1 MSNFRLKVFH
11 SVATH
16 LNFTQA
22 AEELFITQPAV
33 TKNIKELE
41 AELDACLFDRIKGKV
56 YLTEAGSILL
66 DYTKQIF
73 ELDQTLNY
81 KLSTLKDQYSG
92 QLRLGASTTIGQYI
106 LPPILAKFNQQYPD
120 IHISL
125 INDNTKKIEA
135 HLAAKEI
142 DLGLVEGT
150 SRNSQLKYTP
160 FINDEIVAIAHTS
173 KDLSKLDE
181 ITLDELKSIPIVL
194 RDQGSGSLEVIV
206 NKLNERSITLPDLNI
221 CMHLGSTESIKT
233 YLAYADAL
241 GLISINAVT
250 KEVANGEYKVIDINN
265 FEVVRT
271 FDFVQLHGQQQ
282 GLSEL
287 FMDFSFK
294 AITKSNTL

>member
-1 MSNFRLKVFH
+1 MSNFRLKIFH

-41 AELDACLFDRIKGKV
+41 SELDACLFDRIKGKV
-56 YLTEAGSILL
+56 YLTEAGQILL
-66 DYTKQIF
+66 EYTKQIF
-73 ELDQTLNY
+73 ELDQNLSY

-106 LPPILAKFNQQYPD
+106 LPPILARFNKQYPD

-150 SRNSQLKYTP
+150 SKNSQLKYTS
-160 FINDEIVAIAHTS
+160 FIKDEIVAIAHTS
-173 KDLSKLDE
+173 KKLAEIDE
-181 ITLDELKSIPIVL
+181 LTIDELKSTPLVL
-194 RDQGSGSLEVIV
+194 REQGSGSLDVIIS
-206 NKLNERSITLPDLNI
+206 KLGKEGISLPDLNI

-233 YLAYADAL
+233 YLAHANVL

-250 KEVANGEYKVIDINN
+250 KELANGEYKIIDIKDL
-265 FEVVRT
+265 EVTRT

-282 GLSEL
+282 GLPEL
-287 FMDFSFK
+287 FMNYAFK
-294 AITKSNTL
+294 SITKSNTL

>member
-41 AELDACLFDRIKGKV
+41 SELDACLFDRIKGKV
-56 YLTEAGSILL
+56 YLTEAGLILL

-73 ELDQTLNY
+73 ELDQTLGY
-81 KLSTLKDQYSG
+81 KLSTLKNKYSG

-106 LPPILAKFNQQYPD
+106 LPPILAKFNEQYPD

-173 KDLSKLDE
+173 KALSKADE

-194 RDQGSGSLEVIV
+194 REQGSGSLDVIV
-206 NKLNERSITLPDLNI
+206 NKLNEKAITLPDLNI

-233 YLAYADAL
+233 YLAHADVL

-250 KEVANGEYKVIDINN
+250 KEVANGEYKVIDIKD
-265 FEVVRT
+265 FEVTRT

>member
-56 YLTEAGSILL
+56 YLTEAGLILL

-106 LPPILAKFNQQYPD
+106 LPPILAKFNKQYPD

-173 KDLSKLDE
+173 KDLSQLDE

-194 RDQGSGSLEVIV
+194 REQGSGSLEVII
-206 NKLNERSITLPDLNI
+206 NKLNERTITLPDLNV

-233 YLAYADAL
+233 YLAHANVL

-250 KEVANGEYKVIDINN
+250 KEVANGEYKVIDIND